1 MLCLLG
7 LRLYTCLCVCVIFFF
22 QAEDGIRDLVRS
34 RGLGDV
40 YKRQVFHKCFN
51 AFMILLPSI
60 YNIRIKCSS
69 VVWIRHSYCC
79 LLYTS
84 DAADERSSV
93 DLGGRRIIKKKKQT
107 KLLDDS
113 RQQY

>member
-1 MLCLLG
+1 M
-7 LRLYTCLCVCVIFFF
+7 FFF

-40 YKRQVFHKCFN
+40 YKRQQQFRAQDIGALVSGLEVHEAGKRV
-51 AFMILLPSI
+51 LHGLDV
-60 YNIRIKCSS
+60 RL
-69 VVWIRHSYCC
+69 VHC

-93 DLGGRRIIKKKKQT
+93 DLGGRRIIKKKKRDNTDAQG
-107 KLLDDS
+107 S
-113 RQQY
+113 

>member
-1 MLCLLG
+1 M
-7 LRLYTCLCVCVIFFF
+7 VCMSFSCFFFF

-40 YKRQVFHKCFN
+40 YKRQSIAPAPAVKPA
-51 AFMILLPSI
+51 AFSARGAPVSPTPFLPTC
-60 YNIRIKCSS
+60 KMPP
-69 VVWIRHSYCC
+69 VC

-93 DLGGRRIIKKKKQT
+93 DLGGRRIITKKH
-107 KLLDDS
+107 LYNS
-113 RQQY
+113 AR